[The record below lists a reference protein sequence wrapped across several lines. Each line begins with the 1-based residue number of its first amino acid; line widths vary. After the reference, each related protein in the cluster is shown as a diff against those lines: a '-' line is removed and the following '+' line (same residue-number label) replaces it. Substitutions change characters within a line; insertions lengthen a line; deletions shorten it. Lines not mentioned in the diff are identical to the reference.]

1 MEQLYILAFDH
12 RSSFLKT
19 MGVTPDSFD
28 SEIHEH
34 ISHFKEIIYK
44 GFKMAVQTEVPKEAA
59 AVLVDEFFGQAVL
72 EDASRRGYKFC
83 LPVEKSGQ
91 TEFNFEYG
99 DNFAEHIGKFR
110 PNIVKALVRYNPGS
124 EPGLNESQRTRLRQ
138 LSRFCQ
144 EQKYPLMLEVL
155 VPPTLA
161 QLNQV
166 RGDMERYDTEVR
178 PSLMLQMVDELYQ
191 AGVETNIWKLEGLDK
206 TGQYDL
212 LMEHVRAGGRGER
225 ELVILGREATIEQVE
240 SWFAAGAKVKGVIGF
255 AVGRTIFEESIEK
268 LVNGFID
275 ETGAIQEIAER
286 YIRLYNLFIKYR
298 S

>member
-12 RSSFLKT
+12 RSSFLKI
-19 MGVTPDSFD
+19 MGITPDSFD
-28 SEIHEH
+28 SEIHER

-44 GFKMAVQTEVPKEAA
+44 GFKMAVQAEIPKAAA
-59 AVLVDEFFGQAVL
+59 AVLVDEFFGQAIL
-72 EDASRRGYKFC
+72 EDASRRGYRFC

-91 TEFNFEYG
+91 AEFNFEYG
-99 DNFAEHIGKFR
+99 DNFAEHISKFK
-110 PNIVKALVRYNPGS
+110 PDIVKALVRYNPGAES
-124 EPGLNESQRTRLRQ
+124 GLNEGQRTRLRQ

-191 AGVETNIWKLEGLDK
+191 AEIETDIWKLEGLDK
-206 TGQYDL
+206 TEQYL
-212 LMEHVRAGGRGER
+212 SLVEHVRAGGRSER

-240 SWFAAGAKVKGVIGF
+240 SWFAAGAKVKGVVGF
-255 AVGRTIFEESIEK
+255 SVGRLTFEEPIEK
-268 LVNGFID
+268 LINGYVGEIS
-275 ETGAIQEIAER
+275 AIQEIAGR
-286 YIRLYNLFIKYR
+286 YINIYKLFTKYR
-298 S
+298 G